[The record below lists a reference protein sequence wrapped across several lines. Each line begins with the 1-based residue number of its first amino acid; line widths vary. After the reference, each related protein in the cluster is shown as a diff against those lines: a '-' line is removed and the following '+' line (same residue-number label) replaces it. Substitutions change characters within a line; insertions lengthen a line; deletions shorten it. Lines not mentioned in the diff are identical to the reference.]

1 MSVLTN
7 YWDMEAYFQR
17 SINEVNRF
25 YKFSDED
32 FKLFEKVDK
41 AAEELTVAEYESYLE
56 REFDKQALEILKK
69 HSLVGISIQKENGG
83 LGASPIVATL
93 ASERLSQSGL
103 GATSAFG
110 VSTGLAGSCL
120 ESWGNVEQKQHY
132 LTPAAKG
139 DMILAYALTEPEAG
153 SDPESLSTT
162 FEEKNGHYVLN
173 GTKYLITNGSIAD
186 AMITFAYPKGR
197 QNEGMSAFVVDT
209 KSEGYEVAMKLK
221 EKLGFFTSDTA
232 MIEFHDL
239 KVPKE
244 NMLGIPG
251 KGLWVAY
258 VALISGRMG
267 VASGCLGVLES
278 CLSAVKERASTR
290 WQHGKPIGKH
300 QLIQQHIAEMA
311 MSLEMARWPT
321 YMAAFKIAD
330 WERDPFN
337 KEKRL
342 DVDQASSIAKRV
354 SSRLAYESADR
365 AVQVFGGFGYST
377 LCPVTKHFL
386 DTRATRIFEGTDEI
400 MDLKIASGVLGRD
413 FEAYK

>member
-1 MSVLTN
+1 
-7 YWDMEAYFQR
+7 METYFQR
-17 SINEVNRF
+17 SINELSRF
-25 YKFSDED
+25 YKFTGED
-32 FKLFEKVDK
+32 SELFEKVDK
-41 AAEELTVAEYESYLE
+41 AAEELTVVEYESYLE
-56 REFDKQALEILKK
+56 REFDSKAIEIMRK
-69 HSLVGISIQKENGG
+69 HSLVGISIKKENGG
-83 LGASPIVATL
+83 LGATPIVATL
-93 ASERLSQSGL
+93 ASERLSQAGL
-103 GATSAFG
+103 GANSAIG

-120 ESWGNVEQKQHY
+120 ESWGSTEQKRRY
-132 LTPAAKG
+132 LAPAATGEK
-139 DMILAYALTEPEAG
+139 ILAYALTEPEAG
-153 SDPESLSTT
+153 SDPEAIETT
-162 FEEKNGHYVLN
+162 FEEKNGGYILN

-186 AMITFAYPKGR
+186 AVITFAYPKGSER
-197 QNEGMSAFVVDT
+197 QGMTAFIVDT

-232 MIEFHDL
+232 MIEFHDVQ
-239 KVPKE
+239 VPKE
-244 NMLGIPG
+244 NLLGISG

-278 CLSAVKERASTR
+278 CLTSVKERATNR

-300 QLIQQHIAEMA
+300 QLIQQHIAEIA
-311 MSLEMARWPT
+311 MNLEMARWPT
-321 YMAAFKIAD
+321 YNAAFKIGD
-330 WERDPFN
+330 WEKNPLN
-337 KEKRL
+337 KELRI

-354 SSRLAYESADR
+354 ASRLAYESADR

-377 LCPVTKHFL
+377 LSPVTKHFL

>member
-1 MSVLTN
+1 
-7 YWDMEAYFQR
+7 MEAYFQR
-17 SINEVNRF
+17 SINEVGRF
-25 YKFSDED
+25 YKFSDEE
-32 FKLFEKVDK
+32 FRLFEKVDK

-56 REFDKQALEILKK
+56 REFDRQAIEILKK
-69 HSLVGISIQKENGG
+69 HSLVGISIKKENGG
-83 LGASPIVATL
+83 LGASPITATL
-93 ASERLSQSGL
+93 ASERLSQAGL
-103 GATSAFG
+103 GANSAIG

-120 ESWGNVEQKQHY
+120 ETWGSAEQKRRY
-132 LTPAAKG
+132 LAPAAKG

-153 SDPESLSTT
+153 SDPESLQST
-162 FEEKNGHYVLN
+162 FEERDGGYVLN

-186 AMITFAYPKGR
+186 AVVTFAYPKGK
-197 QNEGMSAFVVDT
+197 QAEGMTALVVDT
-209 KSEGYEVAMKLK
+209 KSDGFEVAMKLK

-239 KVPKE
+239 KVPRE
-244 NMLGIPG
+244 NLLGLPG

-258 VALISGRMG
+258 VALISGRMS
-267 VASGCLGVLES
+267 VASGCLGVMES
-278 CLSAVKERASTR
+278 CLSAVKERATNR

-300 QLIQQHIAEMA
+300 QLVQQHIAEMA
-311 MSLEMARWPT
+311 MNLEMARWPT
-321 YMAAFKIAD
+321 YNAAFKIQD
-330 WERDPFN
+330 WEKNPLN
-337 KEKRL
+337 KELRL

-354 SSRLAYESADR
+354 ASRLAYESADR